1 MVSPNLLR
9 IVSSRP
15 LSPSTVCS
23 CPGPDGVDCVAVG
36 ADVLGADELVPG
48 ADGLVLGADG
58 SRCAGGSALV
68 VGRSASLPSGQ
79 TMTTTTTM
87 TTTITRAARIQTAG
101 LCHHGG
107 GACACW
113 AFGIA
118 GGVHAGRSG

>member
-23 CPGPDGVDCVAVG
+23 CPGPVGVDCVAVG

-48 ADGLVLGADG
+48 TDGLVLDADG
-58 SRCAGGSALV
+58 SCCWLGSALV
-68 VGRSASLPSGQ
+68 VGRLPELPSGQ
-79 TMTTTTTM
+79 TRTTTTAATM
-87 TTTITRAARIQTAG
+87 TTTVTTAARIQTAG
-101 LCHHGG
+101 LCHHGD

-118 GGVHAGRSG
+118 GG